1 MRGKE
6 GVHLLRIR
14 MVKSVHKIFSYY
26 KKHGYKIIVI
36 RRVKSVR
43 KIFSYYKKHGYQIIM
58 IRRVKSVQKIFSYYK
73 KHRYQIIVMLLGLVT
88 LSHYSLGR
96 VTAPARQL
104 GKLSFGAR
112 SDQSNWAVSAQLMSN
127 VQALKLPAS
136 EAFPGQAP

>member
-1 MRGKE
+1 MKLKPFQQKKFRKKSLEDKKEVWTLWTVLRGKE

-43 KIFSYYKKHGYQIIM
+43 KIFSYYKKHGYQIIV

-73 KHRYQIIVMLLGLVT
+73 K
-88 LSHYSLGR
+88 
-96 VTAPARQL
+96 QL

-127 VQALKLPAS
+127 VQALSVLCPMS
-136 EAFPGQAP
+136 MFCL

>member
-1 MRGKE
+1 MLRGKE

-43 KIFSYYKKHGYQIIM
+43 KIFSYYKKHGYQIIV

-73 KHRYQIIVMLLGLVT
+73 K
-88 LSHYSLGR
+88 
-96 VTAPARQL
+96 QL